1 VRGDSVRDLYAK
13 TLAVMGLGL
22 LAGAGAVV
30 DYWPVGGT
38 MPAVR
43 QAALPTPDAPVL
55 AQNLDVQIPPP
66 DFAPRPAPRP
76 ALRLG
81 VGAKLFMAPAASIDT
96 AASPAP
102 APPAPAPTP
111 GWESLPVEV
120 AIPESLTASFADM
133 SVDMGF
139 VATAPA
145 SDPDGDGPTGMIG
158 GAIRKTKNSPLR
170 TGAVTRSSLADALR
184 GVVGA
189 FKKVTPF

>member
-1 VRGDSVRDLYAK
+1 MRGDSVRDLYAK

-55 AQNLDVQIPPP
+55 AQNLGVYIPPP

-76 ALRLG
+76 AIRLA
-81 VGAKLFMAPAASIDT
+81 VGAKLFMAP
-96 AASPAP
+96 PAP
-102 APPAPAPTP
+102 IETAVAPVPPPTPAPMPDWA
-111 GWESLPVEV
+111 SLPIEI
-120 AIPESLTASFADM
+120 AIPEFMTASFVDM

-139 VATAPA
+139 VATVPA

-158 GAIRKTKNSPLR
+158 GAIRKTKNSLLR